1 MILRN
6 LYFFFAVP
14 HCASSRQII
23 THWKNCTRND
33 CPVCLP
39 LKNAG
44 DRRTVGQSLTGLT
57 IPSQQNIMVSS
68 PTVVSPNQPPNT
80 FLPNMP
86 PHADMVRA
94 YAALGLTPPTPQQQQ
109 SIVQARRTGT
119 LTAALGR
126 PPVAQQWPS
135 TGVANSPQTM
145 TLMADGFNTSPGS
158 GSQVVHLVSQPGVV
172 AAVGSS
178 ALTPQAVNVGIPGM
192 MGGVVADAAQ
202 PRPPAKDWHQSVT
215 QDLRNHLV
223 HKL

>member
-1 MILRN
+1 
-6 LYFFFAVP
+6 VP

-44 DRRTVGQSLTGLT
+44 DRRGSGPTLGGM
-57 IPSQQNIMVSS
+57 PSQPAASAPVSAAS
-68 PTVVSPNQPPNT
+68 SNQPANT
-80 FLPNMP
+80 FLANLP

-94 YAALGLTPPTPQQQQ
+94 YAALGLTPPTQQQQ
-109 SIVQARRTGT
+109 QNIVLARRPTGP
-119 LTAALGR
+119 LSAAVSR
-126 PPVAQQWPS
+126 PPGVQQWS
-135 TGVANSPQTM
+135 A
-145 TLMADGFNTSPGS
+145 GS
-158 GSQVVHLVSQPGVV
+158 GQQATFFSDGAGSSHMVQLVSQPQGIMAAKGGASTQPPSATYGSVV
-172 AAVGSS
+172 AA
-178 ALTPQAVNVGIPGM
+178 TPSTIPTGLIT
-192 MGGVVADAAQ
+192 DAAP